1 MFPPFDTKAIEKLTA
16 DPTGILMKIADFQR
30 ANFEA
35 IRQIANNNAQ
45 AFQQLAAAMADPPT
59 FLTAQPAILQEAI
72 QANIEV
78 ITSLWKSLGADLS
91 LPAAKPPAKKK

>member
-1 MFPPFDTKAIEKLTA
+1 MFPPFDTKSLQKFSV

-45 AFQQLAAAMADPPT
+45 AFQQLAAAMTDPQK

-78 ITSLWKSLGADLS
+78 ITSLWKSLGADLTI
-91 LPAAKPPAKKK
+91 PAVKPPVKKK